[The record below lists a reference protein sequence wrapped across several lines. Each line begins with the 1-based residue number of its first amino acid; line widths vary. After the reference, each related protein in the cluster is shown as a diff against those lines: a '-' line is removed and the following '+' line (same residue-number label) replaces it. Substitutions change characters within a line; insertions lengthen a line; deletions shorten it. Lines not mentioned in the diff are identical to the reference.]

1 MKQKNKKLS
10 FDDYYTEIY
19 PDNWKEVKEA
29 LLAAENQ
36 MIRACFDAPAAQT
49 SEKILDFPKFSAE
62 LASLPHKRD
71 KKNLKNYYVMDPAS
85 FICASQ
91 LNISP
96 GDKVLDMC
104 AAPGGKTLILAE
116 SLAGGEL
123 WSNEI
128 SPTRRDRLKQV
139 IIDYVPKDI
148 REHVFIKGKDG
159 LKYGI
164 NFPEEFD
171 KILLDA
177 PCSSER
183 HVLKDPKE
191 LESWGPKRTKKLA
204 GIQYGLLCSALL
216 ACKSGGEI
224 VYSTCSL
231 SPLENDGVIEKL
243 LSKKGDQ
250 VEVILNDVGFFEKT
264 KFGNISLPHQF
275 GIGPIYFCKLKK
287 I

>member
-10 FDDYYTEIY
+10 FDEYYSNLY
-19 PDNWKEVKEA
+19 PENWETVKEA

-36 MIRACFDAPAAQT
+36 MIRACFNASPAST
-49 SEKILDFPKFSAE
+49 TEKILDFPKFSSE
-62 LASLPHKRD
+62 LSALPHKRD
-71 KKNLKNYYVMDPAS
+71 SENLKNYYVMDPAS
-85 FICASQ
+85 YICASQ
-91 LNISP
+91 LEIEPS
-96 GDKVLDMC
+96 DKVLDMC

-128 SPTRRDRLKQV
+128 SPSRRDRLKQV
-139 IIDYVPKDI
+139 IIDYIPKET
-148 REHVFIKGKDG
+148 RSHVFIKGKDG

-164 NFPEEFD
+164 NFPDEFD

-191 LESWGPKRTKKLA
+191 LETWGPKRTKKLA

-243 LSKKGDQ
+243 LNKKGDQ
-250 VEVILNDVGFFEKT
+250 VEVITKEVEYFEKT
-264 KFGNISLPHQF
+264 KYGNISLPHQF